1 MPQALEHG
9 ATCFQGAQLSLRCKR
24 TMEMS
29 LHSSSQCSVLFVFWG
44 FFCRRWAQVAKGLN
58 MLIFSGLS
66 SGLEGS
72 RFFGINGTDLSS

>member
-9 ATCFQGAQLSLRCKR
+9 ATCFQGTQLSLRCER
-24 TMEMS
+24 TREMS
-29 LHSSSQCSVLFVFWG
+29 LHSSSQCSVLF
-44 FFCRRWAQVAKGLN
+44 FFCRRWAQVAKCLS

-66 SGLEGS
+66 SGLGGS